1 MSRSQV
7 FTPHRRPA
15 SSPAVAAKTPGPRRV
30 STLADEAVR
39 ETPIGTFIL
48 IGLGLL
54 AAACGTENSYYET
67 RYIFPAQQGQAGRPS
82 TPPPGEEPVD
92 AGAPEPTP
100 DGGVDPEDEPD
111 GGEPPAEDGLP
122 RVNTDP
128 EALEVDV
135 LDAVG
140 NRYYLVVSDEQLALM
155 NERYLGGGFPG
166 GPIFGGDIYTPGGGG
181 GDATFVDRFLVST
194 PGDSP
199 KTADFG
205 KVQVKLVGESTGRPW
220 TPESLPNFKIDSD
233 EFTPGNRI
241 GGVKHFRLN
250 NAIVGSIFREKLT
263 LDLYEKLGYP
273 APRASY
279 AWVQSS
285 VWGPGVSVPYVV
297 VESYKPA
304 FCKQREEQL
313 NGGCVN
319 MWEFPGDLGYGGLA
333 YPENCQFSECDP
345 TRATEFELEAVATP
359 PGPGFKAALSEWLD
373 WDAFHRFQC
382 LSWILATGDD
392 VLHNSNN
399 FVLMERA
406 DGKFQHLPYS
416 IDISLGQEWY
426 PEVSLAGGSLLA
438 QGCQSDE
445 QCWDDTIATCE
456 VMLDEFIAANPI
468 AMLDQNYALLA
479 EQGMLRAGD
488 DGRYQALSSY
498 LARRI
503 EELPVEL
510 EQNREGP
517 PPVGGFCDF
526 PYVQCGDFC
535 MLPEECLVC
544 EPEPEPLPADAGV
557 EVERGAADVAL
568 PVPGDDV
575 PGFPGPVEPPG
586 ECLPFIQLYE
596 AEPAPRPR

>member
-1 MSRSQV
+1 
-7 FTPHRRPA
+7 
-15 SSPAVAAKTPGPRRV
+15 
-30 STLADEAVR
+30 
-39 ETPIGTFIL
+39 
-48 IGLGLL
+48 
-54 AAACGTENSYYET
+54 
-67 RYIFPAQQGQAGRPS
+67 
-82 TPPPGEEPVD
+82 
-92 AGAPEPTP
+92 
-100 DGGVDPEDEPD
+100 
-111 GGEPPAEDGLP
+111 
-122 RVNTDP
+122 
-128 EALEVDV
+128 
-135 LDAVG
+135 
-140 NRYYLVVSDEQLALM
+140 
-155 NERYLGGGFPG
+155 
-166 GPIFGGDIYTPGGGG
+166 
-181 GDATFVDRFLVST
+181 VST
-194 PGDSP
+194 PGEDA

-233 EFTPGNRI
+233 EFVDGNRI

-250 NAIVGSIFREKLT
+250 NAIIGSIFREKLT
-263 LDLYEKLGYP
+263 LDLYAKLGYP
-273 APRASY
+273 APRANY

-285 VWGPGVSVPYVV
+285 VWGPEVEVPYVV

-345 TRATEFELEAVATP
+345 TRATEFELEAVETP
-359 PGPGFKAALSEWLD
+359 PGPGFKEALSEWLD

-399 FVLMERA
+399 FVLMERS

-456 VMLDEFIAANPI
+456 VVLDEFIAANPI

-479 EQGMLRAGD
+479 QQGMLRAGD

-503 EELPVEL
+503 EELPIEL
-510 EQNREGP
+510 EENREAP

-526 PYVQCGDFC
+526 PYIQCGDFC

-544 EPEPEPLPADAGV
+544 EPEPEPVPEADAGV
-557 EVERGAADVAL
+557 EFERGAADIAL
-568 PVPGDDV
+568 PIPGEDV
-575 PGFPGPVEPPG
+575 PGFPGPVEPPQ
-586 ECLPFIQLYE
+586 ECLPFIQLYD
-596 AEPAPRPR
+596 APPAPRPR